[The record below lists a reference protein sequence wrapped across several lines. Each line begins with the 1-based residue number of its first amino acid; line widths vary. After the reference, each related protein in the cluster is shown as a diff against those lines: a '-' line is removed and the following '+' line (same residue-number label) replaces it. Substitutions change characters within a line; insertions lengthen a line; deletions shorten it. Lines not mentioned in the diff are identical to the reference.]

1 MEGER
6 ADGSDSPKRLPKLH
20 RQRPHVLHPAKAG
33 TSHLFYCGDR
43 RPGHVCNSSRTEPVI
58 LKKRVRPLTSSRY
71 RTFSFRPNRV
81 SRAHRS
87 FAVTRI
93 STRVASPEVSM

>member
-1 MEGER
+1 MQGER
-6 ADGSDSPKRLPKLH
+6 ANGSDSPKRLPKLH
-20 RQRPHVLHPAKAG
+20 RQSAHVLHPAKAG
-33 TSHLFYCGDR
+33 TSYLFYCGDR
-43 RPGHVCNSSRTEPVI
+43 RLGHACNSSTEPAI
-58 LKKRVRPLTSSRY
+58 LKNPVRPLTSSRY